1 MNKSDSIKALS
12 AALAKAQASLKNAKN
27 SADNPFYKSK
37 YAPLGDVLDL
47 IRPALA
53 SNGLA
58 IVQYP
63 SSEDGK
69 AISIHTMITHESGEY
84 IDFDP
89 LTLTAEKITPQG
101 AGAAITYG
109 RRYSVSGIFN
119 IASEDDDDGNSLES
133 NKATK
138 NSLNTNTPKPATKP
152 SKQATAKSSDTISID
167 QAKGLQTMC
176 REKWGVEGMAEQN
189 FEMLTGYAKFGRV
202 KLSEYEEI
210 VKKIQEAK

>member
-1 MNKSDSIKALS
+1 MIKSESIKNLS
-12 AALAKAQASLKNAKN
+12 ASLAKAQATLQNAKN
-27 SADNPFYKSK
+27 TANNPFYKSK

-47 IRPALA
+47 IRPVLA
-53 SNGLA
+53 ENGLA

-69 AISIHTMITHESGEY
+69 TISVHTMLTHESGEF

-119 IASEDDDDGNSLES
+119 IASEDDDDGNSLEKTPPKKIDDTKAQVVYDLLGKTNS
-133 NKATK
+133 DVAKFLKFYRVSKVEDMTVDVWTKATK
-138 NSLNTNTPKPATKP
+138 ALQGKLN
-152 SKQATAKSSDTISID
+152 
-167 QAKGLQTMC
+167 KG
-176 REKWGVEGMAEQN
+176 EG
-189 FEMLTGYAKFGRV
+189 
-202 KLSEYEEI
+202 
-210 VKKIQEAK
+210 